1 MYLIFFLLI
10 ILLFIAIF
18 ITTNISKKKKEYFE
32 DIQQL
37 KNSINTKSLVK
48 SSILFWLD
56 CNKIWADEK
65 LVEISKNEIL
75 NNLKD
80 KKFREKIRETF
91 WISLYNIILW
101 LLVKNNLENND
112 ILSSL
117 SQEENDFLNEIS
129 EEEKKFFEDD
139 QMKSY
144 LFLNEKNQL

>member
-1 MYLIFFLLI
+1 MYLIFFILI
-10 ILLFIAIF
+10 ILLFIVVF
-18 ITTNISKKKKEYFE
+18 ITLNISKKKNEYLE

-65 LVEISKNEIL
+65 LVEISKKEIL

>member
-10 ILLFIAIF
+10 ILLFIVVF
-18 ITTNISKKKKEYFE
+18 ITLNISKKKNEYLE

-65 LVEISKNEIL
+65 LVEISKKEIL

-101 LLVKNNLENND
+101 LLVKNNLENNE

>member
-1 MYLIFFLLI
+1 MYLIFFILI
-10 ILLFIAIF
+10 ILLFIVVF
-18 ITTNISKKKKEYFE
+18 ITLNISKKKNEYLE

-65 LVEISKNEIL
+65 LVEISKKEIL

-101 LLVKNNLENND
+101 LLVKNNLENNE

>member
-18 ITTNISKKKKEYFE
+18 ITTNISKKKKEYLE

-65 LVEISKNEIL
+65 LVEISKKEIL

-101 LLVKNNLENND
+101 LLVKNNLENNEN
-112 ILSSL
+112 LSSL